1 MEKENKISKGIITG
15 CLAMV
20 LALTIWVI
28 NINNTYSTDATAT
41 PSCKTLN
48 GIKYFYLTNNTSG
61 EHGCCPFSSTMKV
74 AYEAVGN
81 ETLKCF
87 SEMENGTCP
96 AGYSKNGSYGNCI
109 ASLGVI
115 GVDEACYYCTGSSV
129 TGTNYLWS
137 SGTPSATCNG
147 GNWEIQE
154 NITSSDKC
162 VTPTQNYEVTF
173 ELNGGKLY
181 ENGQFKSR
189 NVISLS
195 KLDYSIY
202 SSVKYGSNFAGWDFT
217 EDCTSPKNTGVVDI
231 TKKTTVYACYYVR
244 EIDTDYY
251 YEVYLNASKK
261 DNVSG
266 IVYNNGV
273 STNKNEFVI
282 SNVKE
287 NSTLNLSKYT
297 AKISGYTFKG
307 WSKTSSC
314 QSFVTNPKIDGGT
327 RFYACYDKDEEI
339 ENPKVYKVTFDPDGG
354 IWTSD
359 GSTGTKV
366 KEYTSRKYFSD
377 LDLGISKNGYTFGGW
392 KNQKGEVF
400 NLYVDASDDKST
412 LKAVWIPSSSSGE
425 TPVPDPDI
433 GDESKC
439 EYIYKDSCELAF
451 DGYNCVKDSNNCYV
465 KGTKK
470 DNSSPSTGETCDFES
485 KNACEIVNEG
495 YNCKLDSNGCYV
507 KGTKKNT
514 GGNTTG
520 GDNNDNID
528 NPQTGSSLIYIAII
542 IGIITL
548 GYTIYY
554 TYNLK
559 RNEVK

>member
-1 MEKENKISKGIITG
+1 MEKENKISKGIVTG

-20 LALTIWVI
+20 LALTIWII

-48 GIKYFYLTNNTSG
+48 GIKYKYVSDSTGSIY
-61 EHGCCPFSSTMKV
+61 GCCPVSSD
-74 AYEAVGN
+74 AWIGSLELGN
-81 ETLKCF
+81 KCF
-87 SEMENGTCP
+87 SKTVNGSCP
-96 AGYSKNGSYGNCI
+96 TGYSAFESVCT
-109 ASLGVI
+109 APLGELVE
-115 GVDEACYYCTGSSV
+115 DTACYVCN
-129 TGTNYLWS
+129 GTNYVWAS
-137 SGTPSATCNG
+137 STPATACSG
-147 GNWEIQE
+147 GWTKSST
-154 NITSSDKC
+154 ITKESDCKA
-162 VTPTQNYEVTF
+162 PINNYEVTF

-181 ENGQFKSR
+181 EKGQFKSR

-231 TKKTTVYACYYVR
+231 TKKTTVYACYYVK
-244 EIDTDYY
+244 EIDTEYY
-251 YEVYLNASKK
+251 YKVYLNASKK
-261 DNVSG
+261 GNISG
-266 IVYNNGV
+266 IIYNNGV
-273 STNKNEFVI
+273 STKQNEFVI

-297 AKISGYTFKG
+297 AKITDYTFKG
-307 WSKTSSC
+307 WSKSSGC
-314 QSFVTNPKIDGGT
+314 QSFVTNPKIEGDT
-327 RFYACYDKDEEI
+327 RFYACYEKDEEI
-339 ENPKVYKVTFDPDGG
+339 EYPKVYEVTFDPNGG
-354 IWTSD
+354 VWTED
-359 GSTGTKV
+359 GSTGNKV
-366 KEYTSRKYFSD
+366 KGYTTRKYFSD
-377 LDLGISKNGYTFGGW
+377 LDLEISKTGYTFGGW
-392 KNQKGEVF
+392 KNQKGDVF
-400 NLYVDASDDKST
+400 NLYVDASDDKSV
-412 LKAVWIPSSSSGE
+412 LKAVWIPNSSSGE

-470 DNSSPSTGETCDFES
+470 DNNSTLPGETCDFES

-520 GDNNDNID
+520 GDSNDNVD

>member
-1 MEKENKISKGIITG
+1 MEKENKISKGIVAG
-15 CLAMV
+15 CLVMV
-20 LALTIWVI
+20 MALTIWVI
-28 NINNTYSTDATAT
+28 NINDTYSTDSSIT
-41 PSCKTLN
+41 PKCKTIN
-48 GIKYFYLTNNTSG
+48 GIEYKYVSNATKDQY
-61 EHGCCPFSSTMKV
+61 GCCPVSDTAKIGSLGS
-74 AYEAVGN
+74 GN
-81 ETLKCF
+81 KCF
-87 SEMENGTCP
+87 SYTVNGSCP
-96 AGYSKNGSYGNCI
+96 AGYTVYNEGNCI
-109 ASLGVI
+109 ANLGK
-115 GVDEACYYCTGSSV
+115 VDNSACYFCSGTSV
-129 TGTNYLWS
+129 TGSNYMWS
-137 SGTPSATCNG
+137 ESMPTATCNG
-147 GNWEIQE
+147 GSW
-154 NITSSDKC
+154 TKSSTIANESDCKE
-162 VTPTQNYEVTF
+162 TIKNYEVTF

-202 SSVKYGSNFAGWDFT
+202 TAEYNAEKDQIVFRGWDINNS
-217 EDCTSPKNTGVVDI
+217 CNSPKKSGTI
-231 TKKTTVYACYYVR
+231 SIKQKTTIYACYSKK
-244 EIDTDYY
+244 IDVEYY
-251 YEVYLNASKK
+251 YKVYLNASKK
-261 DNVSG
+261 DNVNG

-273 STNKNEFVI
+273 STKQNEIVI
-282 SNVKE
+282 SDIKE
-287 NSTLNLSKYT
+287 NTSVNLSKYT
-297 AKISGYTFKG
+297 AKINGYTFKG
-307 WSKTSSC
+307 WSKSSSC
-314 QSFVTNPKIDGGT
+314 QGFVTNPKITADN

-339 ENPKVYKVTFDPDGG
+339 ENPKIYKVTFDPDGG
-354 IWTSD
+354 VWSDD
-359 GSTGTKV
+359 GSTGTKD
-366 KEYTSRKYFSD
+366 KEYTTRKYFSD
-377 LDLGISKNGYTFGGW
+377 LDLEILKTGYTFGGW

-412 LKAVWIPSSSSGE
+412 LKAVWIPNSSSGE

-451 DGYNCVKDSNNCYV
+451 DGYNCVKDSDNCYV

-470 DNSSPSTGETCDFES
+470 DNSSPSTGESCDFES

-495 YNCKLDSNGCYV
+495 YNCELDSNGCYI
-507 KGTKKNT
+507 KGTKKDT
-514 GGNTTG
+514 GGGNTG
-520 GDNNDNID
+520 SDNNDVID